1 MCELR
6 SVLPKHRPPCMP
18 LPCDLA
24 HPASPRSNKWN
35 QLVHFI
41 FVPAIWWTVA
51 GVSFL
56 DLWHFMSRASSGGM
70 LLASTWVE
78 FVA

>member
-1 MCELR
+1 MRAAQNAAETQKCACH
-6 SVLPKHRPPCMP
+6 VILP
-18 LPCDLA
+18 

-35 QLVHFI
+35 QVVHFI

-51 GVSFL
+51 GACFL
-56 DLWHFMSRASSGGM
+56 DLWHFMLRASSGGM